1 MSLTVTLTAAG
12 LTQWL
17 CVKLTLLKHNSL
29 TLIFE
34 WTHSLCWVTYDIF
47 ETYLT
52 YFVADF
58 FHDAECG
65 GVGIILV
72 WYW

>member
-1 MSLTVTLTAAG
+1 MSLTVTLTVTG

-17 CVKLTLLKHNSL
+17 FVKLTLLKLNSL

-34 WTHSLCWVTYDIF
+34 RTHSLCWVTYDIF
-47 ETYLT
+47 ETYLIH
-52 YFVADF
+52 FVADL

-65 GVGIILV
+65 GGGM
-72 WYW
+72 YWCSH